1 MKLPTFYGLFFADG
15 TYKRNA
21 YAFSLWSRIAEHP
34 TMMDVTLKST
44 SANDT
49 SGLSVIAGRDNAG
62 RKALLLSNVSS
73 ASVKA
78 VLEGLGGYLRL
89 YVVSD
94 ASSSLQE
101 STQSGMSINIPAYG
115 VVLVTQEI

>member
-1 MKLPTFYGLFFADG
+1 
-15 TYKRNA
+15 
-21 YAFSLWSRIAEHP
+21 
-34 TMMDVTLKST
+34 MMDVTLKST